1 MPWESRTAE
10 SKMVAGHDSRRS
22 PLRWCS
28 ELLGV
33 KASALVD
40 ALCSRAVP
48 HGDLPSTARRRTR
61 CPQRGSS
68 QRSVLA
74 RVPLVC
80 RDDQPFIAYRGQG
93 GSGGGGSCAT
103 ATFPSWTFCSE
114 SFDHNSFEQLCIN
127 YANEKL
133 QQRFTK
139 DVFKSV
145 QDEYV
150 AEGIDWVE
158 VDYEDNTDCLKMIEG
173 RLGLLAILEEET
185 ARAST
190 DEKLSNKLEKIL
202 SDSPYF
208 EKPRL
213 VRCGFEIRHYAGVVR
228 YDANTFLE
236 KNADALAPDII
247 TLLRTSSV
255 PFVAKLYNPEEP
267 PVVADSSQQQTQKK
281 KKKRSR
287 RGSSIFMKTV
297 TSGFR
302 TSLSDLMREIGK
314 TNVGYIRCIKPNAT
328 KSASAFDNRLVCDQ
342 LRYCGVVEAVAISR
356 AAFPNR
362 MPFRDLVQRFSVLG
376 GLLSRRS

>member
-1 MPWESRTAE
+1 M
-10 SKMVAGHDSRRS
+10 
-22 PLRWCS
+22 
-28 ELLGV
+28 
-33 KASALVD
+33 
-40 ALCSRAVP
+40 
-48 HGDLPSTARRRTR
+48 
-61 CPQRGSS
+61 
-68 QRSVLA
+68 
-74 RVPLVC
+74 
-80 RDDQPFIAYRGQG
+80 
-93 GSGGGGSCAT
+93 
-103 ATFPSWTFCSE
+103 
-114 SFDHNSFEQLCIN
+114 
-127 YANEKL
+127 
-133 QQRFTK
+133 
-139 DVFKSV
+139 FKSV

-297 TSGFR
+297 T
-302 TSLSDLMREIGK
+302 
-314 TNVGYIRCIKPNAT
+314 P
-328 KSASAFDNRLVCDQ
+328 
-342 LRYCGVVEAVAISR
+342 IS
-356 AAFPNR
+356 N
-362 MPFRDLVQRFSVLG
+362 FSVGSDERNWQDERAVHPLHQAKCDEKRVRVRQQARVRPAQVLWCG
-376 GLLSRRS
+376 RSRRYFPGCISQPHALP